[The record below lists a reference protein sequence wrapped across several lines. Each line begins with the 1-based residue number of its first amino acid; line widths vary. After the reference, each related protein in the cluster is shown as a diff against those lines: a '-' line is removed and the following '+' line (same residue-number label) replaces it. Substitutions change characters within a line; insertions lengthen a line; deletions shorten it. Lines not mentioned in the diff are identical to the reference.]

1 MVSIPDD
8 HRGALAMTRLPPVR
22 VARAAASVRTAI
34 QGLTRR
40 MVPPPVA
47 VLELVSGLI
56 EANTV
61 YAVARL
67 GVADVLAGD
76 ARTAA
81 DVAAELG
88 THPDAT
94 YRLLRAAAGCGLLRQ
109 DGDWFTLT
117 ALGRSLRSDARDSMR
132 AVVLMIGDP
141 RYQSV
146 WHRLP
151 ESVTSGEAQ
160 AEAVHGVSMWDLLD
174 RDPDYAATFNEAM
187 SRLTAL
193 DWPTVAAAYDFTPF
207 RRIVDVGGGHGQLLA
222 SMLDVAPGAA
232 GVLLEQESLLR
243 DAEERL
249 REAGVLA
256 RCRLE
261 GGSFLD
267 QVPRDG
273 DLYVL
278 RRVLH
283 DFDDDQ
289 ALAVLDTVRRDMPDH
304 ATLLLM
310 ESVVPPGGG
319 PDFAKNLDLDMLLFV
334 GGRERTEEEYAALL
348 GRAGFALTRVVPT
361 ISPISLVEARPA
373 A

>member
-1 MVSIPDD
+1 
-8 HRGALAMTRLPPVR
+8 MTRLPPVR
-22 VARAAASVRTAI
+22 VARAASSVRTAV

-40 MVPPPVA
+40 MVPPPVG

-61 YAVARL
+61 YAVAKL
-67 GVADVLAGD
+67 GVADALAGGP
-76 ARTAA
+76 RTAR

-88 THPDAT
+88 TNPDAT
-94 YRLLRAAAGCGLLRQ
+94 FRLLRAAAGHGLLRH
-109 DGDWFTLT
+109 DGDRFALA
-117 ALGRSLRSDARDSMR
+117 ALGRPLLSDAPDSMR

-146 WHRLP
+146 WSRLP
-151 ESVTSGEAQ
+151 ESVTTGEAQ
-160 AEAVHGVSMWDLLD
+160 AEAVHGVTMWELLD

-222 SMLDVAPGAA
+222 SMLRAAPAA
-232 GVLLEQESLLR
+232 EGVLLEQESLLP

-249 REAGVLA
+249 REAGVLP
-256 RCRLE
+256 RCHLE
-261 GGSFLD
+261 GGSFFD
-267 QVPRDG
+267 RVPADG

-278 RRVLH
+278 RRVVH

-289 ALAVLDTVRRDMPDH
+289 ALALLDVLRRDMPGG
-304 ATLLLM
+304 ATLLLL
-310 ESVVPPGGG
+310 ESLVPPGGG
-319 PDFAKNLDLDMLLFV
+319 PDFAKTLDLDMLLFA
-334 GGRERTEEEYAALL
+334 GGRERTEREYAVLL
-348 GRAGFALTRVVPT
+348 GRAGFELTRVVPT
-361 ISPISLVEARPA
+361 ISPISLVEARPVA
-373 A
+373 

>member
-1 MVSIPDD
+1 
-8 HRGALAMTRLPPVR
+8 
-22 VARAAASVRTAI
+22 
-34 QGLTRR
+34 
-40 MVPPPVA
+40 
-47 VLELVSGLI
+47 
-56 EANTV
+56 
-61 YAVARL
+61 
-67 GVADVLAGD
+67 
-76 ARTAA
+76 
-81 DVAAELG
+81 
-88 THPDAT
+88 
-94 YRLLRAAAGCGLLRQ
+94 
-109 DGDWFTLT
+109 
-117 ALGRSLRSDARDSMR
+117 MR

-151 ESVTSGEAQ
+151 ESVTTGEAQ
-160 AEAVHGVSMWDLLD
+160 AEAVHGVSMWEPARPRPRLRRHLQRGDV
-174 RDPDYAATFNEAM
+174 AAHR
-187 SRLTAL
+187 SRLAHGRCSVRLHPLPADRRCRRRARPAARL
-193 DWPTVAAAYDFTPF
+193 DA
-207 RRIVDVGGGHGQLLA
+207 RRR
-222 SMLDVAPGAA
+222 PGRR

-261 GGSFLD
+261 GGSFFD

-289 ALAVLDTVRRDMPDH
+289 ALAVLDTVRRDMPDD